1 MSIFTRPIL
10 EINLSNLLENYNLLL
25 KIASPAIPAAVVKDD
40 SYGLSASVI
49 TKFLY
54 EKADC
59 RNFFVAYAYEAE
71 KFIKLLGTPEY
82 TAIIQRCGLIPMM
95 PATGGER

>member
-10 EINLSNLLENYNLLL
+10 EINLDNLLENYNLLL

-49 TKFLY
+49 AKFLY

-71 KFIKLLGTPEY
+71 KFIKDVPNT
-82 TAIIQRCGLIPMM
+82 TI
-95 PATGGER
+95 